1 MRCLWKKLGGV
12 AKRVGTRSD
21 NLRRFVVWFADS
33 QASRK
38 SGKIRIAASHNADYT
53 RANLIKRGIFSRV
66 RSRDIAPDAAPR
78 LPRAMAWPG
87 RQYPCGFQGNTLDC
101 LQLQFFAALAMQKN
115 KHRLA
120 LVMPIFAGRLKNL
133 NHRFE
138 LAFMMIGER
147 VEVIE

>member
-1 MRCLWKKLGGV
+1 MEKLGGV

-21 NLRRFVVWFADS
+21 NLRRFFFWFTDC
-33 QASRK
+33 QAGWK
-38 SGKIRIAASHNADYT
+38 SGKIRIAASHNAEYT
-53 RANLIKRGIFSRV
+53 RANRIKRGIFSRA

-87 RQYPCGFQGNTLDC
+87 RQYPCGFQGNTLNR
-101 LQLQFFAALAMQKN
+101 LQLQFFAALTMQKN

-120 LVMPIFAGRLKNL
+120 LVVPILSRRLKNL
-133 NHRFE
+133 NNRFE

>member
-1 MRCLWKKLGGV
+1 MRLDLLCNFDGLFSVQILDWRKGDRHELSL
-12 AKRVGTRSD
+12 RV
-21 NLRRFVVWFADS
+21 DS
-33 QASRK
+33 ENPLNR
-38 SGKIRIAASHNADYT
+38 
-53 RANLIKRGIFSRV
+53 
-66 RSRDIAPDAAPR
+66 
-78 LPRAMAWPG
+78 
-87 RQYPCGFQGNTLDC
+87 